1 MSSFFVA
8 HRRRIWFLTYC
19 VILAIIDST
28 AGFVAASSNPIQFE
42 DKIRENHR
50 QDPKFSFLNSADPY
64 HAYYRHRIERVRN
77 GEVPVNEK
85 EATPG
90 PLKAPSL
97 TATDTTPKEP
107 PPLQFVLEVPHKNAL
122 DL

>member
-1 MSSFFVA
+1 VSPFFVISWF
-8 HRRRIWFLTYC
+8 RPSFLTYWI
-19 VILAIIDST
+19 VSAIIDST
-28 AGFVAASSNPIQFE
+28 AGFVAASANPIQFE

-85 EATPG
+85 EVTP
-90 PLKAPSL
+90 PLKP
-97 TATDTTPKEP
+97 ATSAVADAIPKEP